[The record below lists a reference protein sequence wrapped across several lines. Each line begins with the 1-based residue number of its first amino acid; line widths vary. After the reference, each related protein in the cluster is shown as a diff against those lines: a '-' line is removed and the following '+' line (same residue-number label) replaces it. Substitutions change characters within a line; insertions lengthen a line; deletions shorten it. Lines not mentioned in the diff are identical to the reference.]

1 MDKNYKLLS
10 DSIVLLQEDKLK
22 LEDEKNS
29 VIIYTENG
37 IVEEEIEGKYI
48 EQTKYKIS
56 KDIMNKYIHKYK
68 VVIETGVDLR
78 STPELIENSENKIMK
93 IYFGEYVLGSVLE
106 KEDENNNFWID
117 VIYINEQGIN
127 QGFIEKDMLKKID

>member
-1 MDKNYKLLS
+1 
-10 DSIVLLQEDKLK
+10 
-22 LEDEKNS
+22 
-29 VIIYTENG
+29 
-37 IVEEEIEGKYI
+37 
-48 EQTKYKIS
+48 
-56 KDIMNKYIHKYK
+56 
-68 VVIETGVDLR
+68 
-78 STPELIENSENKIMK
+78 MK